1 MSATAS
7 VGLARAVSGVTPV
20 PDERRPIP
28 PPAAREP
35 LSTLRWYSSL
45 PAAHLQ
51 QRLAGPAR
59 VSLHRFTGT
68 GPSMSQPALREH
80 VVSIH
85 LGGDKRVTRWQA
97 GRRLVADVKLGSITL
112 MPAFQANRWLTEGP
126 VDFAHMVVPSA
137 LLAQLTVEEL
147 GRDPRDA
154 ELIDRVGAPDP
165 ALSGLFGLLL
175 RDLEAGV
182 QPSRVYADSFRTMFG
197 LALLRGHT
205 PLGQVR
211 AASPKR
217 GGLAGW
223 QLRRVLE
230 RMETAVGGDASLAE
244 LTGLTGLSRSQFF
257 RAFRQSTGTTPHR
270 YLNGIR
276 MERAKALLRAGQEL
290 PAVCA
295 ALGYGDARLFAAAFR
310 RHTGLRPKDF
320 VRATR

>member
-1 MSATAS
+1 
-7 VGLARAVSGVTPV
+7 
-20 PDERRPIP
+20 
-28 PPAAREP
+28 
-35 LSTLRWYSSL
+35 
-45 PAAHLQ
+45 
-51 QRLAGPAR
+51 
-59 VSLHRFTGT
+59 
-68 GPSMSQPALREH
+68 MSQPALREH

-97 GRRLVADVKLGSITL
+97 GRRLVADVKPGSITL
-112 MPAFQANRWLTEGP
+112 MPALQANRWLTEGP

-137 LLAQLTVEEL
+137 VLAQLAMEEF

-154 ELIDRVGAPDP
+154 ALVDKVGASDP

-182 QPSRVYADSFRTMFG
+182 QPSRLYADSFRTVFG

-205 PLGQVR
+205 PLGHLR
-211 AASPKR
+211 AAASPKR

-244 LTGLTGLSRSQFF
+244 LTGLVGLSQSQFF

-270 YLNGIR
+270 YLTGLR
-276 MERAKALLRAGQEL
+276 MERAKALLRAGQEP
-290 PAVCA
+290 PAICA
-295 ALGYGDARLFAAAFR
+295 VLGYSDARQFAAAFR
-310 RHTGLRPKDF
+310 RHTGLPPKQF
-320 VRATR
+320 MRATR